1 MYVIMFLARLMK
13 EPTAGVVREE
23 EGGEGVGG
31 SGRGEGSEE
40 ILERQAKGFRERRDL
55 DERDGFLWVFR
66 MTGRE

>member
-1 MYVIMFLARLMK
+1 MLFSPVSRK

-66 MTGRE
+66 MTVRE